1 MASKALYTKTPMITV
16 QNLRSQSTI
25 QQYEFETQSLQIRT
39 DLMLSLQHYIQ
50 QQGWTPEQAAR
61 VLKQTL
67 PRMQNLMN
75 GEISRFSVEQLI
87 QMLASVG
94 LHVQVSIAG

>member
-1 MASKALYTKTPMITV
+1 MTLVQDRHSQPKTSGLMISEV
-16 QNLRSQSTI
+16 
-25 QQYEFETQSLQIRT
+25 ECLQVRT
-39 DLMLSLQHYIQ
+39 DLMLRLQRHIQ

-87 QMLASVG
+87 QLLAGVG
-94 LHVQVSIAG
+94 LHVQVSVVD

>member
-1 MASKALYTKTPMITV
+1 MRSKAMIPL
-16 QNLRSQSTI
+16 QELRSQ
-25 QQYEFETQSLQIRT
+25 QKVQDFMAADTQNLQIRT
-39 DLMLSLQHYIQ
+39 DLMLGLQHYIQ

-61 VLKQTL
+61 ALRQTL

-87 QMLASVG
+87 QLMTLAG
-94 LHVQVSIAG
+94 LHVQISILES